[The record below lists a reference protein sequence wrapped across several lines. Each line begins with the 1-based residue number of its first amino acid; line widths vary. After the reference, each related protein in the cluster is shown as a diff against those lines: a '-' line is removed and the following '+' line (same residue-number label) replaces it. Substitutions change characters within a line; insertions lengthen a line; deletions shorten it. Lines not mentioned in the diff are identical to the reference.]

1 MCEYGRV
8 EPGDDGGRVNL
19 IGTCFRTTSVSGDFM
34 AVIPARG
41 GSKRAPRKN
50 IRPLGEKPLLAYTIA
65 ATRDAGL
72 GNATFVSTED
82 AEIAAVAKTLGC
94 AVIPRPDAL
103 ATDAASTEIV
113 LLHALDEAAKRGW
126 HPRWILTLPPTSPFR
141 RASTIRF
148 FMDHAATSG
157 VDCLLSLTETRA
169 SLWRQIPEGKI
180 GRLFPD
186 APRRQQD
193 RAPLYEE
200 NSAIY
205 LTAVPALRATGSV
218 LGTSQRGIAID
229 PVEGFD
235 INSELDFV
243 LADALRGVE
252 PSLAPRLV

>member
-1 MCEYGRV
+1 
-8 EPGDDGGRVNL
+8 
-19 IGTCFRTTSVSGDFM
+19 VSGDFM

-50 IRPLGEKPLLAYTIA
+50 IRPLGEQPLLAYTIA
-65 ATRDAGL
+65 AARDAGL
-72 GNATFVSTED
+72 GDATFVSTED
-82 AEIAAVAKTLGC
+82 AEIAAVAKKLGSG
-94 AVIPRPDAL
+94 VIPRPDAL
-103 ATDAASTEIV
+103 ATDAASTEGV
-113 LLHALDEAAKRGW
+113 LLHALDEAAKQGW
-126 HPRWILTLPPTSPFR
+126 HPKWILTLPPTSPFR

-148 FMDHAATSG
+148 FVDCAAGSG

-169 SLWRQIPEGKI
+169 SLWRSGADGKI
-180 GRLFPD
+180 ARLFPD

-218 LGTSQRGIAID
+218 LGTSLRGIAID
-229 PVEGFD
+229 PIEGFD
-235 INSELDFV
+235 INSELDFLV
-243 LADALRGVE
+243 AEALRGIE

>member
-1 MCEYGRV
+1 
-8 EPGDDGGRVNL
+8 
-19 IGTCFRTTSVSGDFM
+19 VSGDFM

-65 ATRDAGL
+65 AAHEAGL
-72 GNATFVSTED
+72 GNATLVSTED
-82 AEIAAVAKTLGC
+82 AEIAAVTKTLGC
-94 AVIPRPDAL
+94 AVIPRPGEL
-103 ATDAASTEIV
+103 ATDAASTEGV
-113 LLHALDEAAKRGW
+113 LLHALDEAAKQDW
-126 HPRWILTLPPTSPFR
+126 HPKWILTLPPTSPFR

-148 FMDHAATSG
+148 FMEHAAMSG

-169 SLWRQIPEGKI
+169 SLWRRGANGKI
-180 GRLFPD
+180 ARLSPD

-205 LTAVPALRATGSV
+205 LTAVSALRATGSV
-218 LGTSQRGIAID
+218 LGTSRRGIAID

-235 INSELDFV
+235 INSELDFI
-243 LADALRGVE
+243 LADVLRGVQ

>member
-1 MCEYGRV
+1 
-8 EPGDDGGRVNL
+8 
-19 IGTCFRTTSVSGDFM
+19 VSGDFM

-50 IRPLGEKPLLAYTIA
+50 IRALGEQPLLAYTIA
-65 ATRDAGL
+65 AACEGGL
-72 GNATFVSTED
+72 GDATLVSTED
-82 AEIAAVAKTLGC
+82 AEIAAVAKKLGC
-94 AVIPRPDAL
+94 GVIPRPDAL
-103 ATDAASTEIV
+103 ATDAASTEGV
-113 LLHALDEAAKRGW
+113 LLHALDEAAKQGW
-126 HPRWILTLPPTSPFR
+126 HPKWILTLPPTSPFR

-169 SLWRQIPEGKI
+169 SLWRSGVDGRI

-205 LTAVPALRATGSV
+205 LTSVPALRATGSV
-218 LGTSQRGIAID
+218 LGTSQQGIAID
-229 PVEGFD
+229 PIEGFD
-235 INSELDFV
+235 INSELDFLV
-243 LADALRGVE
+243 AEALRGVE

>member
-1 MCEYGRV
+1 V
-8 EPGDDGGRVNL
+8 LQDD
-19 IGTCFRTTSVSGDFM
+19 SVSGDFM

-50 IRPLGEKPLLAYTIA
+50 IRLLGEKPLLAYTIA
-65 ATRDAGL
+65 AARDAGL
-72 GNATFVSTED
+72 GDATFVSTED

-94 AVIPRPDAL
+94 AVMPRPDAL
-103 ATDAASTEIV
+103 ATDAASTESV
-113 LLHALDEAAKRGW
+113 LLHALDEAAKHGW
-126 HPRWILTLPPTSPFR
+126 HPKWVLTLPPTSPFR

-148 FMDHAATSG
+148 FMDHAAASG

-169 SLWRQIPEGKI
+169 SLWRHGPEGKI

-205 LTAVPALRATGSV
+205 LTAAPALRATGSV
-218 LGTSQRGIAID
+218 LGRSQRGVSTDSI
-229 PVEGFD
+229 EGFD

-243 LADALRGVE
+243 LAEVLRGAE
-252 PSLAPRLV
+252 PSHAPRFV

>member
-1 MCEYGRV
+1 MRLGH
-8 EPGDDGGRVNL
+8 P
-19 IGTCFRTTSVSGDFM
+19 RTTSVSGDFM

-65 ATRDAGL
+65 AAHDAGL
-72 GNATFVSTED
+72 GGATFVSTED

-94 AVIPRPDAL
+94 AVTPRPDTL
-103 ATDAASTEIV
+103 ATDTASTEGV
-113 LLHALDEAAKRGW
+113 LLHALDEAAKHGW
-126 HPRWILTLPPTSPFR
+126 HPKWVLTLPPTSPFR

-169 SLWRQIPEGKI
+169 SLWRHGPEGKI
-180 GRLFPD
+180 GMLFPD

-205 LTAVPALRATGSV
+205 LTAVSALRSTGSV

-229 PVEGFD
+229 PIEGFD

-243 LADALRGVE
+243 LAEALRGAE
-252 PSLAPRLV
+252 PSHPPRLV